1 MCLGNLRVFKYSA
14 LCNIVRSLNYLKS
27 LNSLIPQHVS
37 PKSSPAPYVYSNFFY
52 IFAFINYVYI
62 MEKIKIFFG
71 WLRKWISPVYVAMLV
86 AAFVLWF
93 ITKLGDEYTTDHEVT
108 VVIDNVEYN
117 VNCTIRGK
125 GTDLIYY
132 TMSSTRSRF
141 TIPISDLT
149 LDKPM
154 VDNDGNNIIHVTA
167 ESLKLALAQR
177 MDNIEVVSVGSVPV
191 IKSGPDAPDSN
202 KGGTREVEAID
213 ASRRKIKPTVKT
225 IEAKGSMCGE
235 YLAPEA

>member
-1 MCLGNLRVFKYSA
+1 
-14 LCNIVRSLNYLKS
+14 
-27 LNSLIPQHVS
+27 
-37 PKSSPAPYVYSNFFY
+37 
-52 IFAFINYVYI
+52 

-86 AAFVLWF
+86 AAFILWY

-108 VVIDNVEYN
+108 VVIEDVEYN

-132 TMSSTRSRF
+132 TMSSKRSRF
-141 TIPISDLT
+141 TIPINDLT

-154 VDNDGNNIIHVTA
+154 VDNDGNSIVHVTA
-167 ESLKLALAQR
+167 ESLKIALAQR

-191 IKSGPDAPDSN
+191 IMSGSDMSQGE
-202 KGGTREVEAID
+202 KGGTKEVEEID
-213 ASRRKIKPTVKT
+213 ASRKKEKPVVTTKKT
-225 IEAKGSMCGE
+225 MGSICAE
-235 YLAPEA
+235 YTSPKPVTTEVEQIDNSR